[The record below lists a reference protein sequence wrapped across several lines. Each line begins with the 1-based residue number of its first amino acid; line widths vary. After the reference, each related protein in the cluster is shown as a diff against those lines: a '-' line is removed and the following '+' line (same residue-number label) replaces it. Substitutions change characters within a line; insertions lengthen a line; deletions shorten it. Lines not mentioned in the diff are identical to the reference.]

1 MMKYLLISILLLA
14 WSFCVQSEEVF
25 PWIMGKYS
33 VQLKQPCTIQVQVNE
48 SLQEINNV
56 FGKNIDCSIA
66 NLSQTNIPNAFVIGG
81 GHILIIEKKINIG
94 ETCRRVSKALYL
106 PNVGEAVISKKEVK
120 SGNCDGH
127 IEGNSAMYLVSP
139 HLK

>member
-1 MMKYLLISILLLA
+1 MKYLLISILLLA
-14 WSFCVQSEEVF
+14 WSFCVQSQEVL
-25 PWIMGKYS
+25 PWVMGKYS
-33 VQLKQPCTIQVQVNE
+33 VKLKQPCTIQVQVNNT
-48 SLQEINNV
+48 LREINNV
-56 FGKNIDCSIA
+56 FGKNTDCSIA

-81 GHILIIEKKINIG
+81 GYILIIEKKTNVG

-106 PNVGEAVISKKEVK
+106 PNIGEAVISKKEVK
-120 SGNCDGH
+120 SGHCNGH